1 MATYYSAEIQR
12 NSRGDWCVIETVDEF
27 ETPYG
32 ATGILR
38 RFRVL
43 GIPKSST
50 REEAIEYCKRLFG
63 DDFK

>member
-1 MATYYSAEIQR
+1 MATYNSAEIQR

-50 REEAIEYCKRLFG
+50 RDEAIEYCKRLFG
-63 DDFK
+63 DDLK